1 MYQGSN
7 PIAIKSQHMLL
18 DALNELLKEKDYKD
32 ISISELCDRSTIS
45 RQTFYKLFGSKDN
58 LLLFKL
64 NNNPY
69 ANQQS
74 DEDDANLTLMDTCQR
89 YSTYIIENYKQFQML
104 LENNLMEVLYTQL
117 YTSMYS
123 CRQSFTDLG
132 DDEREYAAQFI
143 AAGMCRLTRKYIQDH
158 EKPDQKELTDI
169 AYKIMSGN
177 IFRKK

>member
-1 MYQGSN
+1 MYQGNN

-32 ISISELCDRSTIS
+32 ISISEICDRSTIS

-64 NNNPY
+64 DNTPY
-69 ANQQS
+69 ADQHS
-74 DEDDANLTLMDTCQR
+74 DEDEENLTLMDTCQR
-89 YSTYIIENYKQFQML
+89 FSTYVIENYKQFQML
-104 LENNLMEVLYTQL
+104 LENDLMEVLYTQI

-123 CRQSFTDLG
+123 CRQSFADL
-132 DDEREYAAQFI
+132 DDNKREYAAQFI

-158 EKPDQKELTDI
+158 EKPNHKELADI
-169 AYKIMSGN
+169 TYKIMSGN
-177 IFRKK
+177 IYRQV